1 MNNDKMKFK
10 EMKGNV
16 LTLRTKEKIDR
27 KQLKSKI
34 SKISQIN
41 KRDKEKIA
49 GITLVALVI
58 TIVVLIILATVSI
71 NMLFGENGLVTK
83 AQQATQLTEEASAME
98 DMGIYL
104 ASVKGAEAQEENF
117 RLADYLSNNIG
128 NNGLEDFLN
137 NGDGYGQVSYNG
149 NKFLVNLTD
158 YTYTYLG
165 KSDGTVNRRI
175 EQVLGNNNESVP
187 GISMVE
193 AGEIETEDLGW
204 RVLSVNKD
212 GSVNLIA
219 NRNTGFEV
227 SLSGINGYTNGV
239 KALNEICSKL
249 YGNLEINGVKVISA
263 RNANVEDFY
272 NVTYGVNSSRDIGKE
287 YTSQKIQAYINTL
300 DVTNDGYSTEQ
311 IENYIDAGN
320 TSGEQS
326 SNTQML
332 LSSQGMTIKGLISRT
347 AKEETASLINTGNNY
362 WLATRYTS
370 SYWDSQ
376 GNKIPDSEEV
386 RYETY
391 GMTYIRADGEYATY
405 TTFRIDGHNTSGTNI
420 TQNCALR
427 PVITVPAECVPDT
440 TIGASVET
448 DPFNKTGEDTN
459 GYVKAET
466 IATLLGT
473 DVKGVNA
480 ISSGLPTIEAD
491 MTWTKLEDGGYDSL
505 TGEFDT
511 ENYDYYIAD
520 RTTELQ
526 MRLTGASGYNNGV
539 LAMDTVM
546 NNLYGNLTEIK
557 INGGKD
563 TIKVNVVLARNAKFE
578 DFYKEPDTIDPNSTG
593 YGGVWS
599 TNVNDDTAPNKIMST
614 NNRYVPTLFAQEDVD
629 PSNGASDGYSDAK
642 ITTYNLSTTGTT
654 TQLTDEQRSSY
665 SYEYYNADPGLK
677 VIYNAYWGEP
687 NRNTAQASTGTAFW
701 LSSRSVF
708 AYLGNV
714 DLNIR
719 YMTDSGSHT
728 HNSVCYSGSGS
739 SSGSVSNCHGLRPV
753 LQVAK

>member
-1 MNNDKMKFK
+1 M
-10 EMKGNV
+10 
-16 LTLRTKEKIDR
+16 RTKKTR
-27 KQLKSKI
+27 
-34 SKISQIN
+34 
-41 KRDKEKIA
+41 KEK
-49 GITLVALVI
+49 GITLIALVI
-58 TIVVLIILATVSI
+58 TVVILIILATISI
-71 NMLFGENGLVTK
+71 NFVFGENGLV
-83 AQQATQLTEEASAME
+83 ARAEQATQLAEEARATE
-98 DMGIYL
+98 DMGMYL
-104 ASVKGAEAQEENF
+104 ASIQMEETQNENF

-128 NNGLEDFLN
+128 NAGLEDFIN
-137 NGDGYGQVSYNG
+137 QGNGYGDVSYNG
-149 NKFLVNLTD
+149 HNFLVNLED
-158 YTYTYLG
+158 YTFTYLG
-165 KSDGTVNRRI
+165 KSNGTVNRRI

-193 AGEIETEDLGW
+193 AGAIETEDLGW

-272 NVTYGVNSSRDIGKE
+272 NVTYGVNSSEDIGKV

-300 DVTNDGYSTEQ
+300 DVANDGYSTDQ

-332 LSSQGMTIKGLISRT
+332 LSSQGMTIKELISRT
-347 AKEETASLINTGNNY
+347 AKEETASMINTGNNY
-362 WLATRYTS
+362 WLATRYTNS
-370 SYWDSQ
+370 HWDSQ
-376 GNKIPDSEEV
+376 GDEIPDSEDK
-386 RYETY
+386 RYEEY
-391 GMTYIRADGEYATY
+391 RMTYIRADGEYANY
-405 TTFRIDGHNTSGTNI
+405 TIFKIDGHNTSGSNNTY
-420 TQNCALR
+420 NCALR

-459 GYVKAET
+459 GYVKADS
-466 IATLLGT
+466 IASLLGT
-473 DVKGVNA
+473 DVRGVNA

-491 MTWTKLEDGGYDSL
+491 MTWTKLEDGGYNTL

-526 MRLTGASGYNNGV
+526 MRLTGAPAYNNGV
-539 LAMDTVM
+539 LAMDTVI

-557 INGGKD
+557 INDGKD

-578 DFYKEPDTIDPNSTG
+578 DFYDETETSSSS

-599 TNVNDDTAPNKIMST
+599 TNANDSTAPNKITSKG
-614 NNRYVPTLFAQEDVD
+614 NRYAPTLFASEDINT
-629 PSNGASDGYSDAK
+629 SNGISDGYSDAK

-654 TQLTDEQRSSY
+654 TQLTNEQRNSY

-677 VIYNAYWGEP
+677 VVYNAYSGSP
-687 NRNTAQASTGTAFW
+687 NRNTAQASTGTVYW
-701 LSSRSVF
+701 LSSRCVEARWHSALFYFRCMSGIGALNTSNVF
-708 AYLGNV
+708 ISYFSTN
-714 DLNIR
+714 
-719 YMTDSGSHT
+719 
-728 HNSVCYSGSGS
+728 
-739 SSGSVSNCHGLRPV
+739 SNCYGLRPV

>member
-1 MNNDKMKFK
+1 MIKNKM
-10 EMKGNV
+10 
-16 LTLRTKEKIDR
+16 T
-27 KQLKSKI
+27 
-34 SKISQIN
+34 
-41 KRDKEKIA
+41 
-49 GITLVALVI
+49 GITLIALVI
-58 TIVVLIILATVSI
+58 TVVILIILATISI
-71 NMLFGENGLVTK
+71 NFLFGENGLVTR
-83 AQQATQLTEEASAME
+83 AQQATQLAEEASATE
-98 DMGIYL
+98 DMGMYL
-104 ASVKGAEAQEENF
+104 ASIQMEETQNENF
-117 RLADYLSNNIG
+117 RLADYLSNNVG
-128 NNGLEDFLN
+128 NNGLEDFIN
-137 NGDGYGQVSYNG
+137 QGNGYGDVSYNG
-149 NKFLVNLTD
+149 HNFLVNLED
-158 YTYTYLG
+158 YTFTYLG
-165 KSDGTVNRRI
+165 KSNGTVNRRL

-332 LSSQGMTIKGLISRT
+332 LSSQGMTIKELTSRT
-347 AKEETASLINTGNNY
+347 AKEETQSLINTGNNY
-362 WLATRYTS
+362 WLATRNTNSTY
-370 SYWDSQ
+370 DSQ
-376 GNKIPDSEEV
+376 GGDVEDSEDV
-386 RYETY
+386 RYEQYT
-391 GMTYIRADGEYATY
+391 MTYIRTDGTY
-405 TTFRIDGHNTSGTNI
+405 STYELFRVNGHNETGTNY

-427 PVITVPAECVPDT
+427 PVITVPEECVQGT
-440 TIGASVET
+440 TIGTSVKT

-466 IATLLGT
+466 IASLLGT

-491 MTWTKLEDGGYDSL
+491 MTWTKLEAGGYNSL

-520 RTTELQ
+520 RTTKLQ
-526 MRLTGASGYNNGV
+526 IRLTGSPAYNNGV
-539 LAMDTVM
+539 LAMDTVI
-546 NNLYGNLTEIK
+546 NNLYGNLTEIQTSEGAK
-557 INGGKD
+557 
-563 TIKVNVVLARNAKFE
+563 KVNVVLARNAKFE
-578 DFYKEPDTIDPNSTG
+578 DFYEDTSTSED
-593 YGGVWS
+593 YGKIWS
-599 TNVNDDTAPNKIMST
+599 TNAKDSTAQEQITST
-614 NNRYVPTLFAQEDVD
+614 GNRYAPTLFAYEDINT
-629 PSNGASDGYSDAK
+629 SNGISDGYSNAK

-654 TQLTDEQRSSY
+654 TQLTNEQRNSY
-665 SYEYYNADPGLK
+665 SYERYNTDPGLK
-677 VIYNAYWGEP
+677 VVYNAILTSP
-687 NRNTAQASTGTAFW
+687 NRNEERASTGTPFW
-701 LSSRSVF
+701 LSSRCVNANWNNAGFLFRS
-708 AYLGNV
+708 
-714 DLNIR
+714 
-719 YMTDSGSHT
+719 M
-728 HNSVCYSGSGS
+728 SGSGTFSTGAVFS
-739 SSGSVSNCHGLRPV
+739 SNSGVYSNCYGLRPV
-753 LQVAK
+753 LQVSK